1 MVSNSSSRSPGISV
15 SGIRVYPIKSAAGI
29 TLGEGLVEERGFRH
43 DRRWMLVDENRIF
56 LSQREAPR
64 LALIRVGI
72 ADDALVVEAPGMPA
86 LEVPLQPEPV
96 DTVSTVIWHDVV
108 ESLPVGEGAAR
119 WFREFLGI
127 PCNLV
132 YLPETSVRPVDP
144 AYSTVGDQVSLA
156 DGFPF
161 LLLSEASLDDLNSRM
176 ENPLPMDRFRPNL
189 IVRGC
194 GPFAEDGWRRVR
206 IGSVDFRIV
215 KPCARCRITMVDQQ
229 TAATGKE
236 PLRTLA
242 RYRKRGSEVFFG
254 QNLIHDAP
262 GAVRVGDTVEVTED
276 ST

>member
-1 MVSNSSSRSPGISV
+1 M

-29 TLGEGLVEERGFRH
+29 TLDEAVIEEPGFRY
-43 DRRWMLVDENRIF
+43 DRRWMLVDENGVF

-64 LALIRVGI
+64 LALIRVAI
-72 ADDALVVEAPGMPA
+72 TDDALVVDAPGMPT
-86 LEVPLQPEPV
+86 LQVPLQPEPV
-96 DTVSTVIWHDVV
+96 DTVSTVVWHDVV
-108 ESLPVGEGAAR
+108 ESLPVGEEASR

-127 PCNLV
+127 PCSLV
-132 YLPETSVRPVDP
+132 YLPEASVRPVDP
-144 AYSTVGDQVSLA
+144 AYSARGDQVSLA

-176 ENPLPMDRFRPNL
+176 ECPLPMDRFRPNL
-189 IVRGC
+189 VVMGC

-206 IGSVDFRIV
+206 IGPVDFRVV
-215 KPCARCRITMVDQQ
+215 KPCARCAITTVDQQ

-254 QNLIHDAP
+254 QNLIHDAT
-262 GAVRVGDTVEVTED
+262 GTVRVGDAVEVIEG
-276 ST
+276 SA